1 MNKIQ
6 ILKNLPPTKSLQLSK
21 AIQHTKKLS
30 TYRKTL
36 NVRNEKDPAHGK
48 TFNLIFETMI
58 IV

>member
-6 ILKNLPPTKSLQLSK
+6 ILKNLPPTKNLQLSK
-21 AIQHTKKLS
+21 AIQHTKKFQPIGKHW
-30 TYRKTL
+30 TY
-36 NVRNEKDPAHGK
+36 EKDPAHGK